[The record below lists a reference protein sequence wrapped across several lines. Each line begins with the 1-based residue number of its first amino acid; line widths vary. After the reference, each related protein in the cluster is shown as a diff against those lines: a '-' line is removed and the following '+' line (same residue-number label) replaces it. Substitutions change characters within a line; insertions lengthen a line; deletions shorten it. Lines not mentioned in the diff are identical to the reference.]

1 MTQHYLSEFSFPKL
15 QSAESIKNIPLTS
28 KALAIWIE
36 KLPVFNSKTLAS
48 SIADYLIQINSL
60 DLHEGERFE
69 LLELLRPTV
78 AYLTTT
84 MIRQGRGRSVET
96 THQNR
101 ARQYSASTILRNMA
115 LGYQRLLVYAVQSSW
130 LGPSKKDRALLV
142 ERILFYSAEQLRLSY
157 MLCAFEHK
165 DVWQAINISYHYA
178 VIEALEKKKIKDPL
192 AYQSGKGA
200 LDLVYKRAVVL
211 AMVSPYSLRDAEID
225 QIHHGLAEV
234 VAELKIEPLAGNNTK
249 LMHIIDLKVPYP
261 PRVQAQATINDSHY
275 RIDNEGLYLRL
286 KDWLRAEEKLKDTQ
300 AGVLP
305 EYLLQHLCHQL
316 KPIKHRLRPRISGGK
331 KEINT
336 IIGLE
341 YIYQFLA
348 QVEAVDTPSLNHIEE
363 AVHFTEIDQPVR
375 REAKRKE
382 SLMEIPKYR
391 FHIED
396 ESEFGVQLSYRDIQT
411 TGLHVGQF
419 MLLESI
425 AIGGWLLADIRWL
438 RLKNEQQLL
447 LGLQLIGSAIEQVE
461 VRKIDVSEDRV
472 TVVPLTVFLLKNM
485 TQNDTL
491 LLPKRQYEKGEHVLL
506 MRQGIEI
513 TVVLHERGWENRTL
527 DQFSYS
533 ELVETDQLALEI
545 QNDLQVST

>member
-1 MTQHYLSEFSFPKL
+1 MTQHYLSEFKFPKL
-15 QSAESIKNIPLTS
+15 QPAESIQNIPLTS
-28 KALAIWIE
+28 KSLATWIE

-48 SIADYLIQINSL
+48 NISDYLIQINSL

-84 MIRQGRGRSVET
+84 IIRQGRGRSVET

-165 DVWQAINISYHYA
+165 DVWQAINIGYHYA
-178 VIEALEKKKIKDPL
+178 VIEGLEKNKIKDPL

-200 LDLVYKRAVVL
+200 LDLVYKRAMVL
-211 AMVSPYSLRDAEID
+211 AMVSPYSLRDAEIE
-225 QIHHGLAEV
+225 QIHYGLTEV
-234 VAELKIEPLAGNNTK
+234 VAELKIGPMTGDSTK
-249 LMHIIDLKVPYP
+249 LIHMIDLKESAAPHIQTQSTVSK
-261 PRVQAQATINDSHY
+261 SHY
-275 RIDNEGLYLRL
+275 RIDNVALCVRL
-286 KDWLRAEEKLKDTQ
+286 EDWLRAEEKLQDTE
-300 AGVLP
+300 AGALP
-305 EYLLQHLCHQL
+305 AYLLQHLCYQL
-316 KPIKHRLRPRISGGK
+316 KPIKHRFLARISGGQR
-331 KEINT
+331 EINA

-341 YIYQFLA
+341 HIYQLIA
-348 QVEAVDTPSLNHIEE
+348 QVEAAITPNLNPVKEN
-363 AVHFTEIDQPVR
+363 AQMVHFTEIDQPVR

-382 SLMEIPKYR
+382 SLKEIPKYQ
-391 FHIED
+391 FHLEN
-396 ESEFGVQLSYRDIQT
+396 ESEFGVQLSCRDIQA

-419 MLLESI
+419 ILLESI
-425 AIGGWLLADIRWL
+425 ATGGRLLADVRWL

-461 VRKIDVSEDRV
+461 VRKNDVSEERA
-472 TVVPLTVFLLKNM
+472 TVFLLKNM
-485 TQNDTL
+485 TQNNTL
-491 LLPKRQYEKGEHVLL
+491 LLPKRQYKKGEHVLL
-506 MRQGIEI
+506 MRQGVET
-513 TVVLHERGWENRTL
+513 TVVLHERGWENRIL

-533 ELVETDQLALEI
+533 ELVETDQTALEI
-545 QNDLQVST
+545 QHDLQVST